1 MLRLKLLPALLAIPI
16 QCLAHPVANQP
27 SAEFSKVQLELDLG
41 RYRAAEKESLLLIKK
56 LPESHMSYYYL
67 GRSQHGLQK
76 SKEAIRSYK
85 QANKLKPNQPKIFNA
100 HGLTLARLGKIQEAI
115 IMFDKAIQLDKNNFK
130 AYSNRGIAKGAIGD
144 YKSAIN
150 DFDTSIRL
158 NPRHANS
165 YRNRGISKE
174 AIKDLKGACAD
185 WKIAAALGQDDP
197 NHWIK
202 AQCKQK

>member
-1 MLRLKLLPALLAIPI
+1 MLRYKLLPALLLIPI
-16 QCLAHPVANQP
+16 QCLAHPVTNEP
-27 SAEFSKVQLELDLG
+27 SAEFRKVQLELDLG
-41 RYRAAEKESLLLIKK
+41 KYKSAENESLKLVNK

-76 SKEAIRSYK
+76 LSEAIKSFN
-85 QANKLKPNQPKIFNA
+85 QAEKLKPNQPKLFNA
-100 HGLTLARLGKIQEAI
+100 HGLTLARLGKIKEAI
-115 IMFDKAIQLDKNNFK
+115 IMFDKAIQFNQSYFE
-130 AYSNRGIAKGAIGD
+130 AYSNRGIAKGATGN

-150 DFDTSIRL
+150 DFTTSISI

-197 NHWIK
+197 THWIK
-202 AQCKQK
+202 AQCKKK

>member
-76 SKEAIRSYK
+76 LSEAIKSYR
-85 QANKLKPNQPKIFNA
+85 QAEKLKPNQPKLFNA
-100 HGLTLARLGKIQEAI
+100 HGLTLARQGKIKEAI
-115 IMFDKAIQLDKNNFK
+115 IMFDKAIQFNKSYFES
-130 AYSNRGIAKGAIGD
+130 YSNRGIAKGATGN

-150 DFDTSIRL
+150 DFDTSIGL

-174 AIKDLKGACAD
+174 AVKDLRGACSD
-185 WKIAAALGQDDP
+185 WKMAAALGQDDP
-197 NHWIK
+197 SHWIK
-202 AQCKQK
+202 AQCKKK